1 MANVIALTFSPEELE
16 ALRELLNAY
25 ADGYLPE
32 PTPVLDDLHD
42 YLNDV

>member
-1 MANVIALTFSPEELE
+1 MANVIALTFTPEELE

-25 ADGYLPE
+25 ADGYLPAPSTE
-32 PTPVLDDLHD
+32 LDDLHD